1 MATIA
6 VGIALAVTCF
16 ALGVFALAD
25 YLRRKTHA
33 AHPVH

>member
-6 VGIALAVTCF
+6 LAIALAGICF

-25 YLRRKTHA
+25 YLRNKTHA
-33 AHPVH
+33 AHPIH